1 MNTFQ
6 LILLALA
13 LGFYYLNT
21 GIAGGYALSGSGK
34 KYLLGFQTSM
44 IIFLLSATFIGLLF
58 GNAIA
63 RLSGEMVIYIAV
75 GMLLIMGLKM
85 LFDSL
90 NNKITSKIFDF
101 SDRKI
106 VNLFAL
112 GESINMLLI
121 ATGIGLLAENLLRT
135 VLILGIPLILA
146 IVSGPMLVQS
156 MGKEALKLRLG
167 PIGALIII
175 AAAIQKLIQFLS

>member
-6 LILLALA
+6 LMLLALA
-13 LGFYYLNT
+13 IGFYYLNT
-21 GIAGGYALSGSGK
+21 GIAGGYSLTGHNK
-34 KYLLGFQTSM
+34 KHLFRFQTSL

-58 GNAIA
+58 GKALA
-63 RLSGEMVIYIAV
+63 GLSGDMLVYIAS
-75 GMLLIMGLKM
+75 GMLLVIGLKM

-101 SDRKI
+101 TDRKI

-112 GESINMLLI
+112 GESINMLLV
-121 ATGIGLLAENLLRT
+121 ATGIGLLAENTYLVL
-135 VLILGIPLILA
+135 LILGISLSLVI
-146 IVSGPMLVQS
+146 ISGPFLVRS

-175 AAAIQKLIQFLS
+175 ASAVQKIIIHIR

>member
-13 LGFYYLNT
+13 VGFYYLNT
-21 GIAGGYALSGSGK
+21 GIAGGYSLIGSDK
-34 KYLLGFQTSM
+34 KHLFGFQISL
-44 IIFLLSATFIGLLF
+44 ILFLLSATFIGLLF
-58 GNAIA
+58 GKALA
-63 RLSGEMVIYIAV
+63 ALSGDMVVYIAS
-75 GMLLIMGLKM
+75 GMLLVIGLKM

-90 NNKITSKIFDF
+90 NNKITSKVFDF
-101 SDRKI
+101 TDRKI

-121 ATGIGLLAENLLRT
+121 ATGIGLLAEHT
-135 VLILGIPLILA
+135 FIAVLILGIPLILA
-146 IVSGPMLVQS
+146 IVSGPFLVQS

-175 AAAIQKLIQFLS
+175 AAAIQKIIIYIS